1 MRIGL
6 VCTMNQARSPFAE
19 MVLTENFPQHD
30 FFSTG
35 VKAIYGTPIM
45 DSVLAAAKEWGLQS
59 IKKGSTTIFN
69 DEAKILGSDLIVV
82 AEGDQKKAIS
92 DLGYSKVIRA
102 FDEIFEDQDFTPR
115 DPEGLAFD
123 ALKRE
128 LGKVAAVSLRAVLD
142 LDGYGHKNP
151 VVAVIPH
158 GVSDLGM
165 ALAHAQ
171 LERVNRGAIL
181 IDGDIRAPHDVEI
194 ANAGLERV
202 FFDIAKLDEC
212 DFAGLASNQI
222 LTHVREVDYPEK
234 FFVKELWRNFLA
246 KMSQVAPV
254 VVVTAPRH
262 SHMRKLADSYLASYM
277 ADEFSVI
284 SC

>member
-19 MVLTENFPQHD
+19 MLLKENFPEHE

-45 DSVLAAAKEWGLQS
+45 DSVLAAAKEWGLNPN
-59 IKKGSTTIFN
+59 KKSSTTIFN
-69 DEAKILGSDLIVV
+69 DEAQILGSDLIVV
-82 AEGDQKKAIS
+82 AEADQKMAITE
-92 DLGYSKVIRA
+92 LGYKNVLRSY
-102 FDEIFEDQDFTPR
+102 DEIFEDQDFTPR

-123 ALKRE
+123 AMKRE

-142 LDGYGHKNP
+142 LGGYANKNP
-151 VVAVIPH
+151 VIAVIPH

-181 IDGDIRAPHDVEI
+181 IDGDIRAPHDAEI

-202 FFDIAKLDEC
+202 FFDIQKLDEY
-212 DFAGLASNQI
+212 DFAALSSNQI
-222 LTHVREVDYPEK
+222 LTHVREVDFPEK
-234 FFVKELWRNFLA
+234 FFIKEQWRNFLA

>member
-1 MRIGL
+1 
-6 VCTMNQARSPFAE
+6 MNQARSPFAE
-19 MVLTENFPQHD
+19 MVLAANFPEHD

-45 DSVLAAAKEWGLQS
+45 DSVAAAAKEWGLQS
-59 IKKGSTTIFN
+59 PKKGSTTIYN
-69 DEAKILGSDLIVV
+69 DEAKIMKSDLIVV
-82 AEGDQKKAIS
+82 AEFDQKQSIS
-92 DLGYSKVIRA
+92 EMGYSKAIRA
-102 FDEIFEDQDFTPR
+102 YSEIFEDPDFTPR
-115 DPEGLAFD
+115 DPEGLPFD

-128 LGKVAAVSLRAVLD
+128 LGKVAAVTLRAVLD
-142 LDGYGHKNP
+142 ADGYSHKYP
-151 VVAVIPH
+151 VIAVTPH

-171 LERVNRGAIL
+171 LERVDRRAIL
-181 IDGDIRAPHDVEI
+181 IDGDIRAPHDMEI

-202 FFDIAKLDEC
+202 FFDISKLDDC
-212 DFAGLASNQI
+212 DYASLAPNQI
-222 LTHVREVDYPEK
+222 LTHIREVDYPEK
-234 FFVKELWRNFLA
+234 FFVKGLWRNFLG
-246 KMSQVAPV
+246 KMSQIAPV
-254 VVVTAPRH
+254 VVLTAPRH

>member
-1 MRIGL
+1 MHIGL

-19 MVLTENFPQHD
+19 MVLAANFPEHD

-45 DSVLAAAKEWGLQS
+45 DSVAAAAKEWGLQS
-59 IKKGSTTIFN
+59 PKKGSTTIYN
-69 DEAKILGSDLIVV
+69 DEAKILISDLIVV
-82 AEGDQKKAIS
+82 AESDQKKSIS
-92 DLGYSKVIRA
+92 EMGYSKSIRA
-102 FDEIFEDQDFTPR
+102 YSEIFEDPDFTPR
-115 DPEGLAFD
+115 DPEGLPFD

-128 LGKVAAVSLRAVLD
+128 LGKVVAVSLRAVLD
-142 LDGYGHKNP
+142 ADGYSHKYP
-151 VVAVIPH
+151 VIAVTPH

-171 LERVNRGAIL
+171 LERVDRKAIL
-181 IDGDIRAPHDVEI
+181 IDGDIRAPHDMEI

-202 FFDIAKLDEC
+202 FFDISKLDEC
-212 DFAGLASNQI
+212 DYASLAPNQI
-222 LTHVREVDYPEK
+222 LTHIREVDYPEK
-234 FFVKELWRNFLA
+234 FFVKGLWRNFLG
-246 KMSQVAPV
+246 KMSQIAPV
-254 VVVTAPRH
+254 VVLTAPRH

>member
-1 MRIGL
+1 
-6 VCTMNQARSPFAE
+6 MNQARSPFAE
-19 MVLTENFPQHD
+19 MLLNENFPEHE

-45 DSVLAAAKEWGLQS
+45 DSVLAAAKEWGLNPN
-59 IKKGSTTIFN
+59 KKSSTTILN
-69 DEAKILGSDLIVV
+69 DEAHILSSDLIVV
-82 AEGDQKKAIS
+82 AEADQKMAITE
-92 DLGYSKVIRA
+92 LGYKNVLRSY
-102 FDEIFEDQDFTPR
+102 DEIFEDQDFTPR

-123 ALKRE
+123 AMKRE

-142 LDGYGHKNP
+142 LGGYANKNP
-151 VVAVIPH
+151 VIAVIPH

-181 IDGDIRAPHDVEI
+181 IDGDIRAPHDAEI

-202 FFDIAKLDEC
+202 FFDIQKLDEY
-212 DFAGLASNQI
+212 DFAALDSNQI
-222 LTHVREVDYPEK
+222 LTHVREVDFPEK
-234 FFVKELWRNFLA
+234 FFIKEQWRNFLA

>member
-1 MRIGL
+1 M
-6 VCTMNQARSPFAE
+6 
-19 MVLTENFPQHD
+19 
-30 FFSTG
+30 
-35 VKAIYGTPIM
+35 
-45 DSVLAAAKEWGLQS
+45 
-59 IKKGSTTIFN
+59 
-69 DEAKILGSDLIVV
+69 
-82 AEGDQKKAIS
+82 
-92 DLGYSKVIRA
+92 IRA
-102 FDEIFEDQDFTPR
+102 YDEIFEDQDFTPR

-202 FFDIAKLDEC
+202 FFDIAKLDAC

-246 KMSQVAPV
+246 KMSQAAPV

>member
-1 MRIGL
+1 
-6 VCTMNQARSPFAE
+6 MNQARSPFAE
-19 MVLTENFPQHD
+19 MLLNENFPEHE

-45 DSVLAAAKEWGLQS
+45 DSVLAAAKEWGLNPN
-59 IKKGSTTIFN
+59 KKSSTTIFN
-69 DEAKILGSDLIVV
+69 DEAHILSSDLIVV
-82 AEGDQKKAIS
+82 AEADQKMAITE
-92 DLGYSKVIRA
+92 LGYKNVLRSY
-102 FDEIFEDQDFTPR
+102 DEIFEDQDFTPR

-123 ALKRE
+123 AMKRE

-142 LDGYGHKNP
+142 LGGYANKNP
-151 VVAVIPH
+151 VIAVIPH

-181 IDGDIRAPHDVEI
+181 IDGDIRAPHDAEI

-202 FFDIAKLDEC
+202 FFDIQKLDEY
-212 DFAGLASNQI
+212 DFAELTSSQI
-222 LTHVREVDYPEK
+222 LTHVREVDFPEK
-234 FFVKELWRNFLA
+234 FFIKEQWRNFLA

>member
-1 MRIGL
+1 
-6 VCTMNQARSPFAE
+6 MNQARSPFAE
-19 MVLTENFPQHD
+19 MLLNENFPEHE

-45 DSVLAAAKEWGLQS
+45 DSVLAAAKEWGLNPN
-59 IKKGSTTIFN
+59 KKSSTTIFN
-69 DEAKILGSDLIVV
+69 DEAQILSSDLIVV
-82 AEGDQKKAIS
+82 AEADQKMAITE
-92 DLGYSKVIRA
+92 LGYKNVLRSY
-102 FDEIFEDQDFTPR
+102 DEIFEDQDFTPR

-123 ALKRE
+123 AMKRE

-142 LDGYGHKNP
+142 LGGYANKNP
-151 VVAVIPH
+151 VIAVIPH

-181 IDGDIRAPHDVEI
+181 IDGDIRAPHDAEI

-202 FFDIAKLDEC
+202 FFDIQKLDEY
-212 DFAGLASNQI
+212 DFAELTSSQI
-222 LTHVREVDYPEK
+222 LTHVREVDFPEK
-234 FFVKELWRNFLA
+234 FFIKEQWRNFLA

>member
-1 MRIGL
+1 
-6 VCTMNQARSPFAE
+6 MNQARSPFAE
-19 MVLTENFPQHD
+19 MLLNENFPEHD

-45 DSVLAAAKEWGLQS
+45 DSVLAAAKEWGLNPN
-59 IKKGSTTIFN
+59 KKSSTTIFN
-69 DEAKILGSDLIVV
+69 DEAQILSSDLIVV
-82 AEGDQKKAIS
+82 AEADQKMAITE
-92 DLGYSKVIRA
+92 LGYKNVLRSY
-102 FDEIFEDQDFTPR
+102 DEIFEDQDFTPR

-123 ALKRE
+123 AMKRE

-142 LDGYGHKNP
+142 LGGYANKNP
-151 VVAVIPH
+151 VIAVIPH

-181 IDGDIRAPHDVEI
+181 IDGDIRAPHDAEI

-202 FFDIAKLDEC
+202 FFDIQKLDEY
-212 DFAGLASNQI
+212 DFAALDSNQI
-222 LTHVREVDYPEK
+222 LTHVREVDFPEK
-234 FFVKELWRNFLA
+234 FFIKEQWRNFLA

>member
-1 MRIGL
+1 ML
-6 VCTMNQARSPFAE
+6 LN
-19 MVLTENFPQHD
+19 ENFPEHE

-45 DSVLAAAKEWGLQS
+45 DSVLAAAKEWGLNPN
-59 IKKGSTTIFN
+59 KKSSTTIFN
-69 DEAKILGSDLIVV
+69 DEAHILSSDLIVV
-82 AEGDQKKAIS
+82 AEADQKMAITE
-92 DLGYSKVIRA
+92 LGYKNVLRSY
-102 FDEIFEDQDFTPR
+102 DEIFEDQDFTPR

-123 ALKRE
+123 AMKRE

-142 LDGYGHKNP
+142 LGGYANKNP
-151 VVAVIPH
+151 VIAVIPH

-181 IDGDIRAPHDVEI
+181 IDGDIRAPHDAEI

-202 FFDIAKLDEC
+202 FFDIQKLDEY
-212 DFAGLASNQI
+212 DFAALDSNQI
-222 LTHVREVDYPEK
+222 LTHVREVDFPEK
-234 FFVKELWRNFLA
+234 FFIKEQWRNFLA

>member
-1 MRIGL
+1 
-6 VCTMNQARSPFAE
+6 MNQARSPFAE
-19 MVLTENFPQHD
+19 MLLNENFPEHE

-45 DSVLAAAKEWGLQS
+45 DSVLAAAKEWGLNPN
-59 IKKGSTTIFN
+59 KKSSTTIFN
-69 DEAKILGSDLIVV
+69 DEAQILSSDLIVV
-82 AEGDQKKAIS
+82 AEADQKKAITE
-92 DLGYSKVIRA
+92 LGYKNVLRSY
-102 FDEIFEDQDFTPR
+102 DEIFEDQDFTPR

-123 ALKRE
+123 AMKRE

-142 LDGYGHKNP
+142 LGSYAHKNP
-151 VVAVIPH
+151 VIAVIPH

-181 IDGDIRAPHDVEI
+181 IDGDIRAPHDAEI

-202 FFDIAKLDEC
+202 FFDIQKLDEY
-212 DFAGLASNQI
+212 DFAELTSSQI
-222 LTHVREVDYPEK
+222 LTHVREVDFPEK
-234 FFVKELWRNFLA
+234 FFIKEQWRNFLA

>member
-1 MRIGL
+1 
-6 VCTMNQARSPFAE
+6 MNQARSPFAE
-19 MVLTENFPQHD
+19 MLLNENFPEHE

-45 DSVLAAAKEWGLQS
+45 DSVLAAAKEWGLNPN
-59 IKKGSTTIFN
+59 KKSSTTIFN
-69 DEAKILGSDLIVV
+69 DEAHILSSDLIVV
-82 AEGDQKKAIS
+82 AEADQKMAITE
-92 DLGYSKVIRA
+92 LGYKNVLRSY
-102 FDEIFEDQDFTPR
+102 DEIFEDQDFTPR

-123 ALKRE
+123 AMKRE

-142 LDGYGHKNP
+142 LGGYANKNP
-151 VVAVIPH
+151 VIAVIPH

-181 IDGDIRAPHDVEI
+181 IDGDIRAPHDAEI

-202 FFDIAKLDEC
+202 FFDIQKLDEY
-212 DFAGLASNQI
+212 DFAALDSNQI
-222 LTHVREVDYPEK
+222 LTHVREVDFPEK
-234 FFVKELWRNFLA
+234 FFIKEQWRNFLA